1 MRHDSFGAGTG
12 GDRDVAPRER
22 AGTHDGPPES
32 TALPVAREPGDLGK
46 RVSRRR
52 KDLRLSRRQLAQLA
66 DVSVPYLQYLETHP
80 ASLTE
85 AALRQ
90 LAAALLTTPE
100 TLLGTGPSQPPSRA
114 DPSCRPVLQ
123 ALTAAECYDLLSPGG
138 VGRVAFTTADGPVV
152 LPVNY
157 AMADQTVIFRT
168 APDTLLAGY
177 LNGPAGF
184 EVDRLDEEM
193 SQGWSVL
200 VTGRAVRVTSE
211 AEVRHLEQYADV
223 RPWADGA
230 RDVYVR
236 IIPRRITGRRI
247 RD

>member
-1 MRHDSFGAGTG
+1 VASREGAGTG
-12 GDRDVAPRER
+12 AGPQDSVAVPL
-22 AGTHDGPPES
+22 AG
-32 TALPVAREPGDLGK
+32 EPGNLGR

-52 KDLRLSRRQLAQLA
+52 QELKLSRRQLAELA
-66 DVSVPYLQYLETHP
+66 GVSVPYLEYLETHP
-80 ASLTE
+80 ARPTQ

-90 LAAALLTTPE
+90 LAGALQTTPE
-100 TLLGTGPSQPPSRA
+100 ALLGTDASRLPGWGGPSG
-114 DPSCRPVLQ
+114 RPVLQ

-138 VGRVAFTTADGPVV
+138 VGRVAFTTADGPTV

-157 AMADQTVIFRT
+157 AMAGQTVIFRT
-168 APDTLLAGY
+168 APDTLLASY
-177 LNGPAGF
+177 LDGPAGF
-184 EVDRLDEEM
+184 EVDRLDEAL

-211 AEVRHLEQYADV
+211 ADVRHLEQHTDI

-236 IIPRRITGRRI
+236 IIPRKITGRRI
-247 RD
+247 RG